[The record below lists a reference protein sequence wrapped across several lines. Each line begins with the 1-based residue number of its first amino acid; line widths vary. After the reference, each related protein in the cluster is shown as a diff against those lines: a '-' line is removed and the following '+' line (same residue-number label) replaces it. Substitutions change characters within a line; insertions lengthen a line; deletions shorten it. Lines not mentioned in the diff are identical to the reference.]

1 MYLKRIKFYI
11 DFSRSGTY
19 SFYQRVSFI
28 FLGASLVAISLQLFL
43 VENHIIDG
51 GIIGISILLSYITR
65 QEIGLYLLILNTPFF
80 LIAYRFLGR
89 RFLMLSLFA
98 ILVLSIETFLLE
110 PFPVI
115 TDSPILVIVF
125 GGLCLGLGVGIT
137 IRFGGCFDG
146 TEVLAILF
154 SKRSSFS
161 IGQIIL
167 LFNLFI
173 FGSSIFIFGL
183 TEAFYSLATFLIAYK
198 TIDISIQVL

>member
-19 SFYQRVSFI
+19 SFYQRVSFV
-28 FLGASLVAISLQLFL
+28 FFGASLVAISLQLFL
-43 VENHIIDG
+43 VKNHIIDG

-65 QEIGLYLLILNTPFF
+65 QEIGLFLLILNTPFF

-125 GGLCLGLGVGIT
+125 GGLGLGLGVGIT

-198 TIDISIQVL
+198 TIDISIQVH

>member
-19 SFYQRVSFI
+19 SFYQRISFI

-65 QEIGLYLLILNTPFF
+65 QEIGLFLLILNTPFF

-115 TDSPILVIVF
+115 TDSAILVIVF

-198 TIDISIQVL
+198 TIDISIQAH